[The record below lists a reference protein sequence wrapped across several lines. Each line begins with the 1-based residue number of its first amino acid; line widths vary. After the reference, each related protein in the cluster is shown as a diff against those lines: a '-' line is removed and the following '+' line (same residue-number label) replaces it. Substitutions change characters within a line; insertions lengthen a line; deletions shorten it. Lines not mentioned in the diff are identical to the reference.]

1 MVFRRGNPAL
11 NPEYFRSGMS
21 AERMTLDG
29 TINKTLGL
37 LGLIAVTGVLAY
49 SISMESPAMAPLM
62 MFVGMIGGLIMAL
75 IIMFVRPAQPQVL
88 IGMYAL
94 LEGLLIGAFSFFVEN
109 YYLGGNEGVVFQA
122 LIATAAVF
130 VTMLT
135 LYRFRI
141 IRPTEKYIL
150 AVVSMT
156 GAIMMVYLVNF
167 IMSFFGTGIPFL
179 HSSGPIGIG
188 ISILFTGVAALFLII
203 DFGMIENGVKFGAP
217 KNMEWYGAFG
227 LVMTLIWLYIEMLKL
242 IAKLRD

>member
-1 MVFRRGNPAL
+1 
-11 NPEYFRSGMS
+11 MS

-62 MFVGMIGGLIMAL
+62 MFGGMIGGLIMAL

-94 LEGLLIGAFSFFVEN
+94 LEGLFIGAFSFFVEN

-227 LVMTLIWLYIEMLKL
+227 LVMTLVWLYIEMLKL

>member
-62 MFVGMIGGLIMAL
+62 MFGGMIGGLIMAL

-94 LEGLLIGAFSFFVEN
+94 LEGLFIGAFSFFVEN

-227 LVMTLIWLYIEMLKL
+227 LVMTLVWLYIEMLKL

>member
-21 AERMTLDG
+21 AERMTLNG

-62 MFVGMIGGLIMAL
+62 MFGGMIGGVIMAL

-94 LEGLLIGAFSFFVEN
+94 LEGLFIGAFSFFVEN

-227 LVMTLIWLYIEMLKL
+227 LVMTLVWLYIEMLKL

>member
-62 MFVGMIGGLIMAL
+62 MLGGMIGGVIMAL

-94 LEGLLIGAFSFFVEN
+94 LEGLFIGAFSFFVEN

-227 LVMTLIWLYIEMLKL
+227 LVMTLVWLYIEMLKL

>member
-11 NPEYFRSGMS
+11 NPEHFRGGMA

-29 TINKTLGL
+29 TINKTLAL
-37 LGLIAVTGVLAY
+37 LGLIAVTGTLAY
-49 SISMESPAMAPLM
+49 SISSQSPGMSSLL
-62 MFVGMIGGLIMAL
+62 MIGGGLGGFILAL
-75 IIMFVRPAQPQVL
+75 VIMFTRPANPQVL
-88 IGMYAL
+88 ISMYAL
-94 LEGLLIGAFSFFVEN
+94 LEGLFIGAFSFVIEN
-109 YYLGGNEGVVFQA
+109 YYLGGNEGIVFQA

-135 LYRFRI
+135 LYRFRVI
-141 IRPTEKYIL
+141 KPTEKYVL
-150 AVVSMT
+150 AVVSMA
-156 GAIMMVYLVNF
+156 GAIMMVYLINF
-167 IMSFFGTGIPFL
+167 VMSMLGTGIPFL

-188 ISILFTGVAALFLII
+188 ISVVFTAIAALFLII
-203 DFGMIENGVKFGAP
+203 DFGMIENGVRYGAP

>member
-1 MVFRRGNPAL
+1 
-11 NPEYFRSGMS
+11 
-21 AERMTLDG
+21 
-29 TINKTLGL
+29 
-37 LGLIAVTGVLAY
+37 
-49 SISMESPAMAPLM
+49 MESPAMAPLM
-62 MFVGMIGGLIMAL
+62 MFGGMIGGLIMAL

-94 LEGLLIGAFSFFVEN
+94 LEGLFIGAFSFFVEN

-227 LVMTLIWLYIEMLKL
+227 LVMTLVWLYIEMLKL

>member
-11 NPEYFRSGMS
+11 NPEYFSAGMS
-21 AERMTLDG
+21 TERMTLNG

-49 SISMESPAMAPLM
+49 SISMQSPEMAMLM
-62 MFVGMIGGLIMAL
+62 MIGGGLGGFILAL
-75 IIMFVRPAQPQVL
+75 VIIFTRPAQPQVL

-94 LEGLLIGAFSFFVEN
+94 LEGLFIGAFSFYIEN
-109 YYLGGNEGVVFQA
+109 SYLDGNEGVIFQA

-135 LYRFRI
+135 LYRFRV
-141 IRPTEKYIL
+141 IRPTKKYIL
-150 AVVSMT
+150 AVVSMA
-156 GAIMMVYLVNF
+156 GAIMMVYMLNLV
-167 IMSFFGTGIPFL
+167 MSLFGTGIPFL

-227 LVMTLIWLYIEMLKL
+227 LVMTLVLLYIEMLKL

>member
-62 MFVGMIGGLIMAL
+62 MFGGMIGGLIMAL

-227 LVMTLIWLYIEMLKL
+227 LVMTLVWLYIEMLKL

>member
-21 AERMTLDG
+21 AERMTLNG
-29 TINKTLGL
+29 TIHKTLFL
-37 LGLIAVTGVLAY
+37 LGLIGVTGVMAY
-49 SISMESPAMAPLM
+49 SISSQSPGMGMLM
-62 MFVGMIGGLIMAL
+62 MLGGGIGGFILAL
-75 IIMFVRPAQPQVL
+75 VIIFTRPAQPQVL

-94 LEGLLIGAFSFFVEN
+94 LEGLFIGAFSFVIEN
-109 YYLGGNEGVVFQA
+109 NYLGGNEGVVFQA

-135 LYRFRI
+135 LYRFRV

-150 AVVSMT
+150 AVVSMA
-156 GAIMMVYLVNF
+156 GAIMMVYMLNF
-167 IMSFFGTGIPFL
+167 VMSIFGTGIPFL
-179 HSSGPIGIG
+179 HTSGYIGIG
-188 ISILFTGVAALFLII
+188 ISLLFTGVAAMFLII

-227 LVMTLIWLYIEMLKL
+227 LVMTLIWLYLEMLKL

>member
-11 NPEYFRSGMS
+11 NPEHFRGGMA

-49 SISMESPAMAPLM
+49 SISTQSPAMMPLM
-62 MFVGMIGGLIMAL
+62 MFGGMIGGLIMAL
-75 IIMFVRPAQPQVL
+75 IIMFVRPANPQVL
-88 IGMYAL
+88 ISMYAL
-94 LEGLLIGAFSFFVEN
+94 LEGLFIGAFSFFVEN

-135 LYRFRI
+135 LYRFRVI
-141 IRPTEKYIL
+141 KPTEKYIL

-156 GAIMMVYLVNF
+156 GAIIMVYLVNF

-188 ISILFTGVAALFLII
+188 VSILFTGVAALFLII
-203 DFGMIENGVKFGAP
+203 DFGMIENGVRLGAP

>member
-11 NPEYFRSGMS
+11 NPQYFGPGM
-21 AERMTLDG
+21 ATERMTLNG
-29 TINKTLGL
+29 TIHKTLFL
-37 LGLIAVTGVLAY
+37 LSIIAITGTLAY
-49 SISMESPAMAPLM
+49 SITSETPGLGYLM
-62 MFVGMIGGLIMAL
+62 MIGGAIGGLIMAL
-75 IIMFVRPAQPQVL
+75 IIMFVRPANPQVL
-88 IGMYAL
+88 ITMYAL
-94 LEGLLIGAFSFFVEN
+94 LEGLFIGSFSYVIEN

-122 LIATAAVF
+122 LIGTAAVF

-135 LYRFRI
+135 LYRLKI
-141 IRPTEKYIL
+141 IQPTEKYIL
-150 AVVSMT
+150 AVVSMA

-167 IMSFFGTGIPFL
+167 IMSFFGTTIPFL

-188 ISILFTGVAALFLII
+188 ISVIFTAVAALFLII
-203 DFGMIENGVKFGAP
+203 DFGMIENGVRLGAP

>member
-62 MFVGMIGGLIMAL
+62 MFGGMIGGLIMAL